1 MQAQLHEHEAQRLA
15 ALRRYHTLDT
25 PDQQAFD
32 DVARTV
38 AHACRAPLA
47 AVTLVDES
55 RFWFKSKVGVGATAT
70 VPVEASFAKHA
81 TLLPDPLIVEDAT
94 KDERFARHPLVAGEP
109 FVRFYAGAALETP
122 DGWSIGALWVA
133 DSQPRELAGPDL
145 EALRA
150 LARQTMALFELGR
163 ANAEQACELARLDQV
178 VRERS
183 LLLQELQ
190 HRVRNNL
197 QVIESLI
204 ALQMATEKGCSAR
217 EALGRIQTRLRP
229 LLLIDR
235 QLETDEPLADVDLAT
250 FLDELCRHLVDLHG
264 SDRRVDLVASL
275 EPTMMTRER
284 AVSIG
289 LIVNEFVTNSF
300 KHAFSRRG
308 GKLGVTLARDH
319 GRLSLTLAD
328 DGRGMSLGCVES
340 GLGLRI
346 IPALVEQLDGALEW
360 RNGTGTTLT
369 VSL

>member
-38 AHACRAPLA
+38 AHACRAPIA
-47 AVTLVDES
+47 AVTLFDERWS
-55 RFWFKSKVGVGATAT
+55 WHKSKVGVASSTT
-70 VPVEASFAKHA
+70 VPVETSFAKHA
-81 TLLPDPLIVEDAT
+81 ALLPDPLIVEDAS
-94 KDERFARHPLVAGEP
+94 KDERFAQHPLVAGEP
-109 FVRFYAGAALETP
+109 YLRFYAGAALETP
-122 DGWSIGALWVA
+122 DGWPIGALCVA
-133 DSQPRELAGPDL
+133 DSQPRELSSPDL
-145 EALRA
+145 EALKG
-150 LARQTMALFELGR
+150 LARQTITLFELGR
-163 ANAEQACELARLDQV
+163 VNTEQASELARLDQV
-178 VRERS
+178 VKERS

-197 QVIESLI
+197 QMIEGLI
-204 ALQMATEKGCSAR
+204 TLQMGTEKGCAAR
-217 EALGRIQTRLRP
+217 EALARIQTRLRP

-235 QLETDEPLADVDLAT
+235 QLETEEPLGDVDLAT
-250 FLDELCRHLVDLHG
+250 FLDELCRHLVELHG
-264 SDRRVDLVASL
+264 ANRCVDLVANL
-275 EPTMMTRER
+275 APIMMTRER
-284 AVSIG
+284 AVTIG

-300 KHAFSRRG
+300 KHAFSEHG
-308 GKLGVTLARDH
+308 GTLSVSLACDR

-328 DGRGMSLGCVES
+328 DGRGLPDGCIEG

-360 RNGTGTTLT
+360 RNGAGTTLT